1 MKSILALDVSKNG
14 TGWAYGLPDSKP
26 VSGVERFAREGGTD
40 DEAFG
45 RALVWLTQTIS
56 VMSPAIVAIE
66 APIKSSGFGT
76 NPASQAMLLGL
87 QGVLR
92 AVVALKL
99 PAPAVLVATATARK
113 TFTGRGVYASGE
125 AKEAVQR
132 ECLARQWLTLE
143 DLQADRADALC
154 LFGHMAALQL
164 PMLAHG
170 KPRKSNVVH
179 LIPESERV
187 F

>member
-1 MKSILALDVSKNG
+1 MKSILALDVSKSC

-45 RALVWLTQTIS
+45 RALVWLTQQIG

-66 APIKSSGFGT
+66 APIKASGGGNT

-125 AKEAVQR
+125 AKDAVQR
-132 ECLARQWLTLE
+132 ECLARQWLTLD

-154 LFGHMAALQL
+154 LFGHMAAQQI

-170 KPRKSNVVH
+170 RAPKAKSKPH
-179 LIPESERV
+179 FQQEA